1 MSKLNPEEVGKI
13 IGVFKAQIDVAI
25 DVGHPSAG
33 IHPQGKTKN
42 GLVWQQRYANGDTDP
57 GRLSA
62 TVIEHIRAEQVVFRF
77 FSLSNHTVFGGEDT
91 PKSEELDLSYG
102 YSLSVGINGD
112 VEATYTESDNAVFK
126 RHLNGYSDIAQD
138 DEDARIAHME
148 ADDDF
153 DVTRPIESGEIERVS
168 FLLGQV
174 VRV

>member
-62 TVIEHIRAEQVVFRF
+62 TVIEHIRAEQVVCLGF
-77 FSLSNHTVFGGEDT
+77 FHFQIILFLVAKTH
-91 PKSEELDLSYG
+91 PKAK
-102 YSLSVGINGD
+102 N
-112 VEATYTESDNAVFK
+112 
-126 RHLNGYSDIAQD
+126 
-138 DEDARIAHME
+138 
-148 ADDDF
+148 
-153 DVTRPIESGEIERVS
+153 
-168 FLLGQV
+168 
-174 VRV
+174 